1 MYPGMSSRS
10 MSDMLYVF
18 VAMNSNGTTD
28 PAARSL
34 NWQHPS
40 PHTPI
45 CAALHRQADLVRE
58 GTEATTA
65 QESHEIHRVR
75 ACIFGSPKHIGA
87 FAACEMQTSS
97 LSSGI

>member
-10 MSDMLYVF
+10 MSDVLYVL
-18 VAMNSNGTTD
+18 VRRIPMGPPTRSL
-28 PAARSL
+28 ARSL

-45 CAALHRQADLVRE
+45 CAALHRQADLVHG

-65 QESHEIHRVR
+65 QESHEIHRVC
-75 ACIFGSPKHIGA
+75 ACIFEFPPKHWCVRNQR
-87 FAACEMQTSS
+87 AANIIIV
-97 LSSGI
+97 L